1 MSGRG
6 LEVFE
11 PRHDKCDLLVVDCLD
26 EVGLRAQVSQA
37 VLIPMMN
44 SSCKQRQVTPTC
56 IYTEVLTRDELEGT
70 DCRVSP
76 VVSTRIRAV
85 RGVAPPGIV

>member
-6 LEVFE
+6 FEILE
-11 PRHDKCDLLVVDCLD
+11 PRRDKCNLLLVDCLD
-26 EVGLRAQVSQA
+26 EVGIRARVSQA

-44 SSCKQRQVTPTC
+44 SSCKQCQITPAC
-56 IYTEVLTRDELEGT
+56 IYSEVLTRDELEGT
-70 DCRVSP
+70 DSRVGP
-76 VVSTRIRAV
+76 VMSTRIRAV